1 VRTLRAKLTALI
13 AAAILL
19 VVVLATA
26 VSFLLIGRPPRP
38 DDEAV
43 TAVQLS
49 LVLDLLKTAGGSSH
63 VASPLLSA
71 APPDGMVEPTA
82 SRRLTEALAHLGS
95 AAASQ
100 AGAVSVIL
108 LPPAPGPQPTEQAD
122 QGEGGGERRF
132 AVMRMPDGRWL
143 VFPLAGLFMPP
154 PSFPLGLVAWLLLV
168 GFGVTG
174 VVVIAVGRLMRPLA
188 IIQEAVEGVGPD
200 GELPALEERGPSE
213 VRAAARTI
221 NTLSARLK
229 IAMESRMRIVA
240 AAAHDLRTPLTRLRL
255 RAEFIEDEEE
265 REQWFSDLAE
275 LDRIADSA
283 IRLVR
288 EEANDTPE
296 EVVALDE
303 LLKSVVAE
311 TTQSGLS
318 AHLRDAVPVL
328 VRGRPLSLKRA
339 LRNLIVNAATHGG
352 GARVKLWEQD
362 GRAVLLIEDDG
373 PGIPEHLMARV
384 FEPFFRTDPARQV
397 TIPGAGLGLAIS
409 HEIIQRHGGSLVLS
423 NRAGGGLAQQVS
435 LPCEAAAG

>member
-1 VRTLRAKLTALI
+1 MRTLRAKLAGLI

-26 VSFLLIGRPPRP
+26 VSFFLIGRPPRP
-38 DDEAV
+38 DDDAV
-43 TAVQLS
+43 TAAQLS
-49 LVLDLLKTAGGSSH
+49 LVLDLLQKAGGSAM
-63 VASPLLSA
+63 VASPLLRT
-71 APPDGMVEPTA
+71 APPDGMVDPTS
-82 SRRLTEALAHLGS
+82 SRRLTEELTRLRS
-95 AAASQ
+95 AAAPQTRS
-100 AGAVSVIL
+100 VSVIL

-122 QGEGGGERRF
+122 QGQGGGERRF

-154 PSFPLGLVAWLLLV
+154 PSFPLGLAAWLLLV

-255 RAEFIEDEEE
+255 RAEFIQDDEE

-296 EVVALDE
+296 ERVPLED

-311 TTQSGLS
+311 TTQSGQS
-318 AHLRDAVPVL
+318 ALLRDSMPAT

-339 LRNLIVNAATHGG
+339 L
-352 GARVKLWEQD
+352 

-409 HEIIQRHGGSLVLS
+409 HEIIQRHGGTLVLS

-435 LPCEAAAG
+435 LPCDLTVE